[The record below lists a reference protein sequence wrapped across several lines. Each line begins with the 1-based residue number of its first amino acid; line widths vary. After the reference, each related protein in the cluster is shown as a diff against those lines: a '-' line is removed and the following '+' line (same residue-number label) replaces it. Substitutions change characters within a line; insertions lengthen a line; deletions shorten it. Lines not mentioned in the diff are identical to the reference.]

1 MRVLLWKARCRIL
14 TSPLSLKE
22 KRSVVKS
29 VLAKARSK
37 FSLSAAE
44 VGDHDLL
51 NVVEFGF
58 CSVGTDSAKLER
70 VAEKCREGLEGEFP
84 IEFFEETLSVESY

>member
-1 MRVLLWKARCRIL
+1 MLLWKARCRIL
-14 TSPLSLKE
+14 TSPQSLKE

-29 VLAKARSK
+29 VLAKVRSK

-58 CSVGTDSAKLER
+58 CSVGTDSVKLER
-70 VAEKCREGLEGEFP
+70 VAEICRERLEAEFP